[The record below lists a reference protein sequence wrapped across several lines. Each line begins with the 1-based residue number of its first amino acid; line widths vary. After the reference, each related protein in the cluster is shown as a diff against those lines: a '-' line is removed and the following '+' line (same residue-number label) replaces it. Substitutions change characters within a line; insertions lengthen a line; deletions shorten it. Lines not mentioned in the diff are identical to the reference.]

1 MEEPEV
7 TPGDEDIALAEGQA
21 VDEDFDL
28 EHEGAVFRLPG
39 ALKGLVMGRDELGQ
53 HFQALMAHRQ
63 DLDDHHRTVMDHSR
77 LGQEDLADRVRLL
90 LLERELGQFEGAD
103 WDALGREDVSRAGAL
118 WSRFQSLNE
127 ARKHHVQAMDRKS
140 AQRRQAEQHDMSA
153 RMAAAGKV
161 LAETIEDWSPD
172 HARKLMAFAEDFG
185 VSPED
190 LQVLADPRLW
200 QLLHHAHEGAR
211 LKAEHSAVSHV
222 KQTQSV
228 QPAQQVRGSG
238 ALDPAVRDQMATRDW
253 MARRAAQA
261 SGRI

>member
-1 MEEPEV
+1 
-7 TPGDEDIALAEGQA
+7 
-21 VDEDFDL
+21 
-28 EHEGAVFRLPG
+28 
-39 ALKGLVMGRDELGQ
+39 
-53 HFQALMAHRQ
+53 
-63 DLDDHHRTVMDHSR
+63 MD
-77 LGQEDLADRVRLL
+77 Q
-90 LLERELGQFEGAD
+90 
-103 WDALGREDVSRAGAL
+103 
-118 WSRFQSLNE
+118 
-127 ARKHHVQAMDRKS
+127 KS
-140 AQRRQAEQHDMSA
+140 AQRRQAEQQDMSV
-153 RMAAAGKV
+153 RMTAAGKV

-190 LQVLADPRLW
+190 LQAVADPRLW

-211 LKAEHSAVSHV
+211 LKAERAAASNV
-222 KQTQSV
+222 KQTQNV